1 MRRIALVAGVAV
13 LLAAGGDAPD
23 KGAVPAPVYPIPEY
37 CRPCCHEV
45 RCPATTPTSDA
56 GGDVAEATPAKD
68 EPQGTDGVRF
78 ADWATALVAALTL
91 PIAAAAVFQ
100 AFTARDTARRQLRA
114 YLHVEKVMLNWDKN
128 GEPRLGVYVQ
138 NTGQTPATE
147 FQIRSC
153 IKLDGDLNTR
163 DYVVPGSADLG
174 FARWAGVGAGCTRDN
189 GLWPLN
195 PDLLTSSNIKNQPE
209 HICVLGRVQ
218 YRDIFGCHLET
229 EFAAFIDPADVVMP
243 EVRMPNAG
251 AKLEAFR
258 LISAAQYKAAPGAIS

>member
-1 MRRIALVAGVAV
+1 M
-13 LLAAGGDAPD
+13 
-23 KGAVPAPVYPIPEY
+23 
-37 CRPCCHEV
+37 
-45 RCPATTPTSDA
+45 TTPTSGNG
-56 GGDVAEATPAKD
+56 GGDVAEATPAND
-68 EPQGTDGVRF
+68 PPTGSDGARF

-91 PIAAAAVFQ
+91 PIAFAAVFQ

-114 YLHVEKVMLNWDKN
+114 YLHVEKVMLNWDN
-128 GEPRLGVYVQ
+128 AGDPRLTVHVQ

-153 IKLDGDLNTR
+153 IKLDGNLDTR
-163 DYVVPGSADLG
+163 AYVVPESADLG
-174 FARWAGVGAGCTRDN
+174 FARWAGIGAGCTRDN

-195 PDLLTSSNIKNQPE
+195 PDLLTSSNIKTQPE

-229 EFAAFIDPADVVMP
+229 EFAAFIDSPDVEMP

-251 AKLEAFR
+251 ARLNAFR
-258 LISAAQYKAAPGAIS
+258 VISAAQYNAAPGAIS